1 MGLSTEINQLKN
13 LENSEAGV
21 LSIYLSTKPEERS
34 QWKTHLKNGFK
45 QLEQQVEGDAEKHK
59 AFQEL
64 KGKVEQELK
73 HSEPRM
79 LRSLIV
85 FAEGSD
91 GLFEVHFLQ
100 LDVDNEFVYGD
111 SASTSQLEALDRK
124 FPQTGI
130 VVAQTETVTVH
141 NSSLGEIDDSWVF
154 ELDLDTDDW
163 RKFQGRSAKG
173 QASSSSQVDQFDNR
187 KEKQIRRFYR
197 ELSAELAKLHKEYG
211 WSELVLI
218 GHQRPVNLLE
228 DELDMKADRVVNK
241 NLGGAEHQQ
250 VLQAAFE

>member
-45 QLEQQVEGDAEKHK
+45 QLEQQVEGDAEKLK

-163 RKFQGRSAKG
+163 RRHQGRSAKG
-173 QASSSSQVDQFDNR
+173 QASSSSQVDQFDSR

-197 ELSAELAKLHKEYG
+197 ELSAELAKLRKEYG

-241 NLGGAEHQQ
+241 NLGGAEHQK